1 MPALHAVH
9 DTDPRIDLLKK
20 VGMRLKKSGNIVG
33 EPLGGAELFGNAI
46 LVAVY
51 VRPKK
56 ARYGTLTLDLTDS
69 TIKEDEHQGK
79 IGLVI
84 AMGPLAYE
92 DDEQTQFHG
101 QKVEIGDWVV
111 FRPSEGWGITLT
123 SNQVLCRM
131 LTEGNIRMK
140 INSPDDV
147 W

>member
-9 DTDPRIDLLKK
+9 DTDPRLDLLKK
-20 VGMRLKKSGNIVG
+20 VGMSVKKGKIVG
-33 EPLGGAELFGNAI
+33 VPLGGAELFGNAI
-46 LVAVY
+46 LAAVY
-51 VRPKK
+51 IRPKK
-56 ARYGTLTLDLTDS
+56 ARYGTLSLDLSDD
-69 TIKEDEHQGK
+69 TIEEDKNQGK
-79 IGLVI
+79 VGLVI
-84 AMGPLAYE
+84 AAGPMAYV
-92 DDEQTQFHG
+92 DDEQSQFYG
-101 QKVEIGDWVV
+101 QKVEVGDWVV